1 MKTSIFFFT
10 LNYRIKTLKEV
21 FEVATFEMQDFSVWE
36 KLKFLIDSY
45 KKIKNDYFPS
55 CTKTFHDTP
64 ELMKII
70 QDRPRFDAIVTQWS
84 CGSVLS
90 HVLDAPLIW
99 FTPANPEGFDHQM
112 KSLGNTMNPSIQPRV
127 ETSFVEPMTFVERLQ
142 NIVGHKFTQLLRQFL
157 ETGPIDHFRK
167 EIYPDLPDFGNFT
180 DQRSVLLISNSHVAT
195 HGSWPYYENIL
206 NLGGLHLKPGKELE
220 GDLKY
225 FMDSHP
231 EGVAYVSFGSHFK
244 ASNMN
249 PNQKA
254 MFHEAFEE
262 LKIPI
267 IWKWDDDISGISNN
281 VFVSK
286 WVPQN
291 DLLSHPNLKVF
302 VTHGGLLSVQ
312 EAIYH
317 KTTLVGVPLAHD
329 HKGNIARAVS
339 NGYAIGLELISLSK
353 EKLVSAIR
361 QAWSNEPMRR
371 NIGKANQLFM
381 TRENPLNRGVDAI
394 ERVMRDSTYCKI
406 KPGRLKDITWYQ
418 YFGIDVALFIFIM
431 TLFLCLIVFKLLL
444 ICCRR
449 FSSFRKSKIE

>member
-1 MKTSIFFFT
+1 M
-10 LNYRIKTLKEV
+10 
-21 FEVATFEMQDFSVWE
+21 
-36 KLKFLIDSY
+36 
-45 KKIKNDYFPS
+45 
-55 CTKTFHDTP
+55 
-64 ELMKII
+64 
-70 QDRPRFDAIVTQWS
+70 
-84 CGSVLS
+84 
-90 HVLDAPLIW
+90 
-99 FTPANPEGFDHQM
+99 
-112 KSLGNTMNPSIQPRV
+112 
-127 ETSFVEPMTFVERLQ
+127 
-142 NIVGHKFTQLLRQFL
+142 
-157 ETGPIDHFRK
+157 
-167 EIYPDLPDFGNFT
+167 
-180 DQRSVLLISNSHVAT
+180 
-195 HGSWPYYENIL
+195 
-206 NLGGLHLKPGKELE
+206 HLKTGRELE

-244 ASNMN
+244 ASNMK

-267 IWKWDDDISGISNN
+267 IWKWDDDISGIPNN

-339 NGYAIGLELISLSK
+339 NGYAIGLELLSLSK

-361 QAWSNEPMRR
+361 QAWSNKTMRH
-371 NIGKANQLFM
+371 NIGKVNQLFM
-381 TRENPLNRGVDAI
+381 NGDNPLNRGVNAI

-406 KPGRLKDITWYQ
+406 KPERLKDITWYQ
-418 YFGIDVALFIFIM
+418 YFGIDVALFVFVM
-431 TLFLCLIVFKLLL
+431 TLLLCVVVFKLLFKF
-444 ICCRR
+444 CRR
-449 FSSFRKSKIE
+449 FSSLTKSKIE